1 MRLEDY
7 FFNEFIIIR
16 VFDKS
21 SRLEQWSKNV
31 ILKRFVKF
39 AREHLIWIIF
49 FCKVVVTFSFI
60 KKGLS

>member
-16 VFDKS
+16 MFDRS
-21 SRLEQWSKNV
+21 SRLEQWSKKV

-39 AREHLIWIIF
+39 AGEHLIWIIF
-49 FCKVVVTFSFI
+49 SVK
-60 KKGLS
+60 L

>member
-16 VFDKS
+16 VFDRS
-21 SRLEQWSKNV
+21 SRLEQWSKKV

-39 AREHLIWIIF
+39 AGEHLIWIIF